1 MRWMGT
7 TQLHRPIKSS
17 DILIYNILCHTVTK
31 TCISH
36 KSVRLK
42 FRWNSPLFI
51 SSSPL
56 LTLFLSS
63 TTVLHSTP
71 LSSFGF
77 WAQYWRAPLAMAA
90 AAFCSMGHRHAL
102 KNLTEL
108 LPDRLTVNGQALSL
122 SLSLHDFL
130 YLRGLLNIWA
140 WYFFSILQLSSFP
153 RSMYSLAWHVSTI
166 LYPHIFKKRIQ

>member
-1 MRWMGT
+1 MDGDHSTPPANKKQRY
-7 TQLHRPIKSS
+7 P
-17 DILIYNILCHTVTK
+17 NIQYFVSTVTK

-42 FRWNSPLFI
+42 FRWNSPQFI

-56 LTLFLSS
+56 LSLFLSS

-122 SLSLHDFL
+122 SLSLSM
-130 YLRGLLNIWA
+130 I
-140 WYFFSILQLSSFP
+140 FSI
-153 RSMYSLAWHVSTI
+153 
-166 LYPHIFKKRIQ
+166 